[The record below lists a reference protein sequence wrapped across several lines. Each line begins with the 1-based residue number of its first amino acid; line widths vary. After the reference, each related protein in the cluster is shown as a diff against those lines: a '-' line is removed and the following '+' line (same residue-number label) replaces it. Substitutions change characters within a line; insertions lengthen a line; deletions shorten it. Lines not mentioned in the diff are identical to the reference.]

1 MRREKLLVNSERM
14 ALTFFLGEA
23 RQRLFGGRM
32 VTGGGTL
39 WQRAGAL
46 VLMGAAM
53 TLWAAPARA
62 QNVTFKV
69 PPVKI
74 PLKIKEQS
82 VTITA
87 SAVVSLR
94 SKDAETSI
102 FRLELSADLGE
113 LQQNM
118 TALLASQLDKDD
130 ACGERMTIEHADLTP
145 VEPASVA
152 VVQLHYEPW
161 ACAKVLGKEKSKRL
175 VGGNAVIEVKLTPAI
190 EENGTGLRLVP
201 EVGKIDADGSLGELL
216 RSGTLGD
223 MLRDKIRT
231 SILSAMEK
239 GTDLSAT
246 LPPAIQGRASIQN
259 AEFKDA
265 GGGRLLVVLAGEG
278 RITREQIQALSKQI
292 KERMPAK

>member
-1 MRREKLLVNSERM
+1 
-14 ALTFFLGEA
+14 LGSTQW
-23 RQRLFGGRM
+23 R
-32 VTGGGTL
+32 
-39 WQRAGAL
+39 RAGGL
-46 VLMGAAM
+46 VLVGAAM
-53 TLWAAPARA
+53 GAWAMPARA

-87 SAVVSLR
+87 SAAISLR

-102 FRLELSADLGE
+102 FKLELSADLGE

-130 ACGERMTIEHADLTP
+130 ACGERMTIQHADLTP

-152 VVQLHYEPW
+152 VVQLHYERW

-246 LPPAIQGRASIQN
+246 LPPAIQGRATIQS
-259 AEFKDA
+259 AAFKD
-265 GGGRLLVVLAGEG
+265 GGNGRLIVVLAGEG